1 MINRQELDAQ
11 TMAMLEI
18 MADDMNVTVDELL
31 QAIEE
36 AKQDFYKTALSQ
48 KTAENRRPAGGI
60 NSTCTSL
67 TSTAFWH
74 LHRFNK
80 QRKSGHKMRP

>member
-36 AKQDFYKTALSQ
+36 EKQDFYKKALS
-48 KTAENRRPAGGI
+48 
-60 NSTCTSL
+60 
-67 TSTAFWH
+67 
-74 LHRFNK
+74 
-80 QRKSGHKMRP
+80 

>member
-31 QAIEE
+31 QAIGE
-36 AKQDFYKTALSQ
+36 AKQDFYKKALS
-48 KTAENRRPAGGI
+48 
-60 NSTCTSL
+60 
-67 TSTAFWH
+67 
-74 LHRFNK
+74 
-80 QRKSGHKMRP
+80 